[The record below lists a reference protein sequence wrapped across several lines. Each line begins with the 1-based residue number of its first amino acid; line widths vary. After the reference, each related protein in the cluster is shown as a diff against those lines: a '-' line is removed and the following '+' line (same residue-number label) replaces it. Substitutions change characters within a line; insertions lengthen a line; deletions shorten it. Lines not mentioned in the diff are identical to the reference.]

1 MVESMTGFG
10 RAETQVA
17 GFSVDV
23 EMRSVNN
30 RYCDVSVKLPNE
42 LVQHEQEFRSELQ
55 KKFERGKISV
65 SVKMEQHAAKD
76 ARVQINHEL
85 ASVYYRMLLELAES
99 VGMDDRPGLKELL
112 SFSEIYERGGID
124 DAQKAQLLAAVSEG
138 METAAAQLIRMRQ
151 EEGRALAD
159 DLLERVAEVERIT
172 GEIEQLS
179 VGRVEE
185 ARHRLHERIQQLLAD
200 DNYDKDR
207 LELEIAVLADK
218 MDITEELVRMA
229 SHVNFFREALA
240 GKAASGRK
248 LNFLMQEM
256 LRETNTI
263 GSKASNA
270 EIAHKVVEIKE
281 IIEIIREQIQ
291 NLA

>member
-10 RAETQVA
+10 RAQMQVA
-17 GFSVDV
+17 EFSVDV

-30 RYCDVSVKLPNE
+30 RYCDISMKLPNE
-42 LVQHEQEFRSELQ
+42 LQQHEQQFRGELQ

-65 SVKMEQHAAKD
+65 SVKLEQNAGKD
-76 ARVQINHEL
+76 VRVQINHEL
-85 ASVYYRMLLELAES
+85 ASTYYKMLLDMTQAL
-99 VGMDDRPGLKELL
+99 GMDERPGLRELL
-112 SFSEIYERGGID
+112 NFSEIYERGSMSD
-124 DAQKAQLLAAVSEG
+124 KQKQYVLDAIKHSIEEAAEQLVS
-138 METAAAQLIRMRQ
+138 MRQ

-159 DLLERVAEVERIT
+159 DLLQRVAEVERIT
-172 GEIEQLS
+172 GEIEKLS
-179 VGRVEE
+179 QGRVEE
-185 ARHRLHERIQQLLAD
+185 ARQRLHERVHQLLTD
-200 DNYDKDR
+200 ENYDKDR

-240 GKAASGRK
+240 GNAASGRK

-270 EIAHKVVEIKE
+270 EIAHKVVEMKE

>member
-1 MVESMTGFG
+1 
-10 RAETQVA
+10 
-17 GFSVDV
+17 
-23 EMRSVNN
+23 
-30 RYCDVSVKLPNE
+30 
-42 LVQHEQEFRSELQ
+42 
-55 KKFERGKISV
+55 
-65 SVKMEQHAAKD
+65 
-76 ARVQINHEL
+76 
-85 ASVYYRMLLELAES
+85 
-99 VGMDDRPGLKELL
+99 MDDRPGLKELL

-124 DAQKAQLLAAVSEG
+124 DARKAQLLAAVSEG
-138 METAAAQLIRMRQ
+138 IETAAAQLIRMRQ

-172 GEIEQLS
+172 GEIEDLS
-179 VGRVEE
+179 QGRTEE

-229 SHVNFFREALA
+229 SHVNFFRAALA

-270 EIAHKVVEIKE
+270 RIAHKVVEIKE

>member
-10 RAETQVA
+10 RAQAHAA
-17 GFSVDV
+17 GFSIDV

-42 LVQHEQEFRSELQ
+42 LQQHEQEFRGRLQ

-65 SVKMEQHAAKD
+65 SVKMEQQGAEN
-76 ARVQINHEL
+76 ARVQINHDM
-85 ASVYYRMLLELAES
+85 AAVYYQMLVNVAETL
-99 VGMDDRPGLKELL
+99 GMNDRPGLKDLL
-112 SFSEIYERGGID
+112 SFSEIYDHSGMD
-124 DAQKAQLLAAVSEG
+124 DAHKAEVLSALGES
-138 METAAAQLIRMRQ
+138 MEAAAQQLINMRQ

-159 DLLERVAEVERIT
+159 DLLQRVEEVERIT

-179 VGRVEE
+179 NGRVQD
-185 ARHRLHERIQQLLAD
+185 ARQRMQERIQQLLAD
-200 DNYDKDR
+200 ENYDKER

-229 SHVNFFREALA
+229 SHVNFFREAL
-240 GKAASGRK
+240 GGNAASGRK

-263 GSKASNA
+263 GSKASDA

-281 IIEIIREQIQ
+281 TIEIIREQIQ

>member
-10 RAETQVA
+10 RAQAQVA
-17 GFSVDV
+17 GFSIDV

-42 LVQHEQEFRSELQ
+42 LQQHEQQFRSQLQ

-65 SVKMEQHAAKD
+65 SVKMEQTANKD
-76 ARVQINHEL
+76 ARMQINHEL
-85 ASVYYRMLLELAES
+85 ASAYYQMLLDVAQSL
-99 VGMDDRPGLKELL
+99 GMDDRPALKDLL
-112 SFSEIYERGGID
+112 SFSEIYERGGMD
-124 DAQKAQLLAAVSEG
+124 EALKEQVLTAMGESLDAASE
-138 METAAAQLIRMRQ
+138 QLIRMRQ

-159 DLLERVAEVERIT
+159 DLLQRVSGVERIT

-179 VGRVEE
+179 GGRIEE
-185 ARHRLHERIQQLLAD
+185 ARLRLHERVQQLLSD
-200 DNYDKDR
+200 ENYDKDR